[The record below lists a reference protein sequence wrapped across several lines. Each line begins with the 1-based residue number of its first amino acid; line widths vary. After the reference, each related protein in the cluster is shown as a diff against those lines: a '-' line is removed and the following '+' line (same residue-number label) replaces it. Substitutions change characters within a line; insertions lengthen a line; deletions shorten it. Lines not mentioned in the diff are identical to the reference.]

1 MQDVNKDVSEC
12 NTEKTR
18 KRLIAFDNMI
28 AVILNKLKFN
38 QTVTNLFIRRRKL
51 NNSAVFMFLSH
62 YLT

>member
-1 MQDVNKDVSEC
+1 MSIKMLVSATQK
-12 NTEKTR
+12 NTS

>member
-1 MQDVNKDVSEC
+1 MSIKMLVSA
-12 NTEKTR
+12 TQKKTS

-51 NNSAVFMFLSH
+51 NNSAVFMFLLH

>member
-12 NTEKTR
+12 NTEKNR

>member
-1 MQDVNKDVSEC
+1 MQDVNKDVSVC
-12 NTEKTR
+12 NPEKTR

-28 AVILNKLKFN
+28 AFILNKLKFN